1 MEVVSESDDAETSII
16 HLPDD
21 CLSFI
26 FQRLDNVADHD
37 SFGLTCRRWLNIQN
51 INRRCVQF
59 ECSFTILN
67 PASLSQPN
75 PDVNS
80 YHLHR
85 LLTRFQWLEHL
96 SLAGCMVLNDSSL
109 TSLRIPGARLRGLY
123 LDCCF
128 GISDDG
134 IFTIAS
140 FCPNLRVLS
149 LHRCNISDIGL
160 ETLARASLPLLCVNL
175 SYCPLVSDFGIKAL
189 SQACLQLES
198 VKISSCKSITGVG
211 FNNCSPTLIYVDAES
226 CQLEPKGI
234 TGIISGGGIEFLNL
248 SGVSCYI
255 KEGLVPIGSGI
266 ASKLR
271 ILNLRM
277 CRTVGD
283 ESIEAIAKGCPVL
296 QEWNLALCHEIKVL
310 GWEAVGKWCRNLKKL
325 HVNYCRNLC
334 DQGLLALRGG
344 CTNLRILYMSGN
356 ARLTP
361 TAVEMFRLHR
371 ADITLRTEDMM
382 AIGPYWRTYP
392 QEWT

>member
-1 MEVVSESDDAETSII
+1 MSESDVVETSIT

-37 SFGLTCRRWLNIQN
+37 SFGLTCHRLLNIQN
-51 INRRCVQF
+51 ISRRSLQF
-59 ECSFTILN
+59 QCSLAVLN
-67 PASLSQPN
+67 PSSLSQTN
-75 PDVNS
+75 LDVNS

-85 LLTRFQWLEHL
+85 LLIRFQWLEHL
-96 SLAGCMVLNDSSL
+96 SLSGCTVLNDSSL
-109 TSLRIPGARLRGLY
+109 ASLRFPGARLHSLY

-140 FCPNLRVLS
+140 FCPNLRVVS
-149 LHRCNISDIGL
+149 LYRCNISDIGL
-160 ETLARASLPLLCVNL
+160 ETLARASLPLKCVNL
-175 SYCPLVSDFGIKAL
+175 SCCPLVTDFGIKAL

-198 VKISSCKSITGVG
+198 VKISNCTSITGVG
-211 FNNCSPTLIYVDAES
+211 FNGCSPTLGFVDAES

-234 TGIISGGGIEFLNL
+234 TGIISGGGIEFLNI

-255 KEGLVPIGSGI
+255 HKDGLVPIGSGI

-283 ESIEAIAKGCPVL
+283 ESIEAIAKGCPML
-296 QEWNLALCHEIKVL
+296 QEWNLALCHEVKVL
-310 GWEAVGKWCRNLKKL
+310 GWVAIGKWCCNLKKL
-325 HVNYCRNLC
+325 HVNRCRNLC
-334 DQGLLALRGG
+334 DQGLLALRCG
-344 CTNLRILYMSGN
+344 CMNLQILYMNGN

-361 TAVEMFRLHR
+361 TAIEMFRLHR
-371 ADITLRTEDMM
+371 ADITLRTEEMM
-382 AIGPYWRTYP
+382 VIGPDWRLYTK
-392 QEWT
+392 E

>member
-1 MEVVSESDDAETSII
+1 MEDVSESDSVETSII

-37 SFGLTCRRWLNIQN
+37 SFGLTCHRWLNIQN
-51 INRRCVQF
+51 ISRRSLQF
-59 ECSFTILN
+59 QCSLTVLN
-67 PASLSQPN
+67 PASLSQTN
-75 PDVNS
+75 PDVNT

-96 SLAGCMVLNDSSL
+96 SLSGCTVLNDSSL
-109 TSLRIPGARLRGLY
+109 ASLRYPGARLHSLY

-134 IFTIAS
+134 ISTIAS
-140 FCPNLRVLS
+140 FCPNLRVVS
-149 LHRCNISDIGL
+149 LYRCNISDIGL
-160 ETLARASLPLLCVNL
+160 ETLARASLSLKCVNL
-175 SYCPLVSDFGIKAL
+175 SYCPLVSDFGIKSL

-198 VKISSCKSITGVG
+198 VKVSNCKSITGVG
-211 FNNCSPTLIYVDAES
+211 FNGCSPTLGYVDAES

-234 TGIISGGGIEFLNL
+234 TGIISGGGIEFLNI
-248 SGVSCYI
+248 SGGSCYI
-255 KEGLVPIGSGI
+255 RKDGLVPIGSGI

-283 ESIEAIAKGCPVL
+283 ESIEAIAKGCPLL
-296 QEWNLALCHEIKVL
+296 QEWNLALCHEVKVS

-325 HVNYCRNLC
+325 HVNRCRNLC
-334 DQGLLALRGG
+334 DQGLLALRCG
-344 CTNLRILYMSGN
+344 CMNLQILYMNGN
-356 ARLTP
+356 ARLTL
-361 TAVEMFRLHR
+361 TAIEMFRLHR
-371 ADITLRTEDMM
+371 ADITLRTEEMM
-382 AIGPYWRTYP
+382 VIGPDWRLYA
-392 QEWT
+392 QE